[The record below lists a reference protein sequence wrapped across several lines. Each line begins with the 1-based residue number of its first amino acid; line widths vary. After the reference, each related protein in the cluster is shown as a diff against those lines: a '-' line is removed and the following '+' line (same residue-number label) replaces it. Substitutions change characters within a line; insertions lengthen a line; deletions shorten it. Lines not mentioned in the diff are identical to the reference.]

1 VGVQDGLGA
10 VGDLELGVYGREVVG
25 TLGFHLAADPSK
37 PQKKCAGQ
45 EERT

>member
-1 VGVQDGLGA
+1 VQDGLGA

-25 TLGFHLAADPSK
+25 TLGFHLAADDPIK
-37 PQKKCAGQ
+37 PQEKCAGQ